1 MLGGLIVCVFI
12 GMPMK
17 FGLVIKKGPIKM
29 PRRHDPINDFFNE
42 LLDAT
47 VTTLIDT
54 MRPEFRK
61 LAKSAVEQAKAKA
74 DAKAKRTKPK
84 TDQQRE
90 RERFHQRVD
99 PRRVTPP
106 QLTLYDVL
114 EVSPRASHETIEAA
128 YKSLARRYHP
138 DVGGSLSLMQ
148 DITNA
153 YGVLK
158 DKVAR
163 HKYDRS
169 IGLHG

>member
-1 MLGGLIVCVFI
+1 
-12 GMPMK
+12 
-17 FGLVIKKGPIKM
+17 M

-74 DAKAKRTKPK
+74 DAKANTTKGTGTTKKRSNV
-84 TDQQRE
+84 E
-90 RERFHQRVD
+90 
-99 PRRVTPP
+99 RRVTPP

-128 YKSLARRYHP
+128 YKSLARRHHP

>member
-1 MLGGLIVCVFI
+1 
-12 GMPMK
+12 MP
-17 FGLVIKKGPIKM
+17 
-29 PRRHDPINDFFNE
+29 
-42 LLDAT
+42 
-47 VTTLIDT
+47 
-54 MRPEFRK
+54 
-61 LAKSAVEQAKAKA
+61 AKRVRGQAKPSLAGKVGRLSNPGNKQFW
-74 DAKAKRTKPK
+74 DA
-84 TDQQRE
+84 QR
-90 RERFHQRVD
+90 Q
-99 PRRVTPP
+99 RVTPP

-128 YKSLARRYHP
+128 YKSLARRHHP

-169 IGLHG
+169 IGLYG

>member
-1 MLGGLIVCVFI
+1 
-12 GMPMK
+12 
-17 FGLVIKKGPIKM
+17 M

-47 VTTLIDT
+47 ISTLIDT

-61 LAKSAVEQAKAKA
+61 LAKSAVEQAKLKA
-74 DAKAKRTKPK
+74 DAKANTTKGTTKKRSNV
-84 TDQQRE
+84 E
-90 RERFHQRVD
+90 
-99 PRRVTPP
+99 RRVTPP

-128 YKSLARRYHP
+128 YKSLARRHHP

>member
-1 MLGGLIVCVFI
+1 
-12 GMPMK
+12 MP
-17 FGLVIKKGPIKM
+17 
-29 PRRHDPINDFFNE
+29 RHDPINDFFNE

-47 VTTLIDT
+47 LTTVLDT

-61 LAKSAVEQAKAKA
+61 LAKSAVETARAKA
-74 DAKAKRTKPK
+74 DAKATTTKTKRKNSNVT
-84 TDQQRE
+84 
-90 RERFHQRVD
+90 
-99 PRRVTPP
+99 RRVTPP

-128 YKSLARRYHP
+128 YKSLARRHHP
-138 DVGGSLSLMQ
+138 DVGGSVSKMQ

-163 HKYDRS
+163 HKYDMN
-169 IGLHG
+169 IIL